1 MRAVQFDRVGG
12 PEVIRVVDL
21 PIPTVH
27 PGEIRVKVG
36 ACGLNFSD
44 IMIRQG
50 LYVRDVPFPYHVGRE
65 FSGTVDAVGEGV
77 HTLNKGAAVFG
88 LSFNGGAMS
97 EYVVVDAVA
106 VNRVPL
112 GVTPAEAAAL
122 QIQGINALLCVEDYG
137 HVQKGET
144 VVVHSA
150 AGGVGGLA
158 VQIALARG
166 ARVIGTTSRDE
177 KRTEILALGAEALN
191 YTQGDWVA
199 NVKKLT
205 DGRGADVII
214 DGIGG
219 EIFRRSVFDATA
231 FGGRIV
237 ISGVSSGEEVSL
249 TNFQISAAHRTL
261 VGVSVPSYFPDHVDR
276 LVSAMHRLFELVAQ
290 GHLRVRIGHRVPIE
304 NAAEAFRLMEERQNV
319 GKVVVTL

>member
-1 MRAVQFDRVGG
+1 MRAVQFDRMGG

-21 PIPTVH
+21 PIPAAG

-50 LYVRDVPFPYHVGRE
+50 RYVMDVLFPYHVGRE
-65 FSGTVDAVGEGV
+65 FSGTVDALGEGV

-97 EYVVVDAVA
+97 EYVVVDAA
-106 VNRVPL
+106 TVNLVPP
-112 GVTPAEAAAL
+112 GVTPADAAAL

-137 HVQKGET
+137 RIQKGET

-191 YTQGDWVA
+191 YVQGDWVA

-219 EIFRRSVFDATA
+219 EVFRRSVFDATA
-231 FGGRIV
+231 HGGRVV
-237 ISGVSSGEEVSL
+237 ISGVSSGQVVSL
-249 TNFQISAAHRTL
+249 TNFEISAAHRTL
-261 VGVSVPSYFPDHVDR
+261 IGVSVPSYFPGHVDQ
-276 LVSAMHRLFELVAQ
+276 LASAMRRLFELVGQ
-290 GHLRVRIGHRVPIE
+290 GHLRVRIGHRVPID
-304 NAAEAFRLMEERQNV
+304 NAAEAFRLIEERRNV